1 MQKIVTTTA
10 KIQKFHTIPCKEV
23 PRKCTVSADSGT
35 NRQKICRD
43 GAPSHPP
50 PLPPPPPKKNIPKN
64 HAKLSHWKICLWK
77 TAKNTK
83 YISFFF
89 FRYIAERWC
98 KSNEVYLSNV
108 FFTKSIRTFI
118 TFPWFDT
125 IFKFV

>member
-50 PLPPPPPKKNIPKN
+50 PPLAPAPAKK
-64 HAKLSHWKICLWK
+64 
-77 TAKNTK
+77 K
-83 YISFFF
+83 YPEKP
-89 FRYIAERWC
+89 RE
-98 KSNEVYLSNV
+98 
-108 FFTKSIRTFI
+108 
-118 TFPWFDT
+118 TFPLKNLFMKNRKKYKIYI
-125 IFKFV
+125 IFFSSDILQKDDVNQMKST

>member
-50 PLPPPPPKKNIPKN
+50 SPPCPRPHQKKI
-64 HAKLSHWKICLWK
+64 SR
-77 TAKNTK
+77 KNTRNFPIEK
-83 YISFFF
+83 SVYEKPQKIQNIYNFFSSD
-89 FRYIAERWC
+89 ILQKDDVNQM
-98 KSNEVYLSNV
+98 KS
-108 FFTKSIRTFI
+108 T
-118 TFPWFDT
+118 
-125 IFKFV
+125 